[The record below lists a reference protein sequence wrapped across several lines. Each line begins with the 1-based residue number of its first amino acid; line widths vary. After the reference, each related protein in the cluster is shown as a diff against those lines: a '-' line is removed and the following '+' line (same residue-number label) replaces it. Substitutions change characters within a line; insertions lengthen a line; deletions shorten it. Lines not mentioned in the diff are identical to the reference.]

1 MFAPVVTRF
10 LTYDVKL
17 ESDCAGYCKAVM
29 ALPHMQKWIEG
40 AKAEPDEVV
49 ELDVEF

>member
-1 MFAPVVTRF
+1 MTSSSTPIAPPIARQI
-10 LTYDVKL
+10 
-17 ESDCAGYCKAVM
+17 M
-29 ALPHMQKWIEG
+29 AMPAMKEWIEG

>member
-1 MFAPVVTRF
+1 MVTRF

-17 ESDCAGYCKAVM
+17 DTDSAAYCKAIM
-29 ALPHMQKWIEG
+29 AMPAMQEWIAG
-40 AKAEPDEVV
+40 AKAEPDEMV

>member
-1 MFAPVVTRF
+1 MPGVAATPAYSSMR
-10 LTYDVKL
+10 LAK
-17 ESDCAGYCKAVM
+17 KA
-29 ALPHMQKWIEG
+29 

>member
-1 MFAPVVTRF
+1 MQAGVGHYAPCCSRAA
-10 LTYDVKL
+10 Y
-17 ESDCAGYCKAVM
+17 SKAIM
-29 ALPHMQKWIEG
+29 ALPAMQEWLDG

>member
-17 ESDCAGYCKAVM
+17 QSDCAGYCNSIM
-29 ALPHMQKWIEG
+29 ALPAMQEWGEA

>member
-1 MFAPVVTRF
+1 
-10 LTYDVKL
+10 
-17 ESDCAGYCKAVM
+17 M
-29 ALPHMQKWIEG
+29 AMPPMREWVDG

>member
-10 LTYDVKL
+10 LTYDVAL
-17 ESDCAGYCKAVM
+17 DADCAGYCEAVI
-29 ALPHMQKWIEG
+29 ATPAMQDWLEG

>member
-1 MFAPVVTRF
+1 
-10 LTYDVKL
+10 
-17 ESDCAGYCKAVM
+17 M
-29 ALPHMQKWIEG
+29 AMPAMEEWLEG

>member
-1 MFAPVVTRF
+1 MPPMREWV
-10 LTYDVKL
+10 D
-17 ESDCAGYCKAVM
+17 
-29 ALPHMQKWIEG
+29 G

>member
-1 MFAPVVTRF
+1 MI
-10 LTYDVKL
+10 
-17 ESDCAGYCKAVM
+17 M
-29 ALPHMQKWIEG
+29 AMPPMREWVEE